1 MKLKFN
7 KKIMVFYKLFD
18 VNFMIY
24 CKLTGNKIEYHYD
37 NSLESFKPLLNLF
50 EYRIQQSEDEQNK
63 EK

>member
-1 MKLKFN
+1 
-7 KKIMVFYKLFD
+7 MVFYKLFD

-24 CKLTGNKIEYHYD
+24 CKSTGNKIEYHDD

-50 EYRIQQSEDEQNK
+50 EYRIQQSVNEQNK